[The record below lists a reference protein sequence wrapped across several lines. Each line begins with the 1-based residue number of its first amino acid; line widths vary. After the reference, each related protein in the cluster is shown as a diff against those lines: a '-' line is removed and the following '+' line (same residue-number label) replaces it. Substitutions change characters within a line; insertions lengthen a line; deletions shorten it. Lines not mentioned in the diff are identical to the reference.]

1 MINNTAMSQV
11 LFIFIKETPGP
22 NYCAKKKK
30 KKLQEPNLFEKC
42 YKLIVIAF
50 PKVIH
55 F

>member
-1 MINNTAMSQV
+1 MITNKAMSQ
-11 LFIFIKETPGP
+11 ETHGT
-22 NYCAKKKK
+22 NYCAQKKK

-42 YKLIVIAF
+42 YKLIVIAL

>member
-1 MINNTAMSQV
+1 MITNTAMSQV
-11 LFIFIKETPGP
+11 LFLSIKETPGP
-22 NYCAKKKK
+22 NYCAKEK